1 MLGFTALSHID
12 LPVHPDAHRCP
23 VEDSVG
29 TVSGVSGEIID
40 PTTATAAVATD
51 CFKNETQNAEFNK
64 EYRKAHNIMVVCN
77 TYLACAVLLQKKFV
91 LASKKLTH
99 FFSHS
104 LGSHL
109 HYYF

>member
-91 LASKKLTH
+91 LASKKSTH
-99 FFSHS
+99 FFPHS

-109 HYYF
+109 HYYL